1 MSSGL
6 LAHPVL
12 FQVQVVVSLKVE
24 GVGGRYV
31 ETGHQA
37 LQSSRQG
44 ATAGLGEGLEGLH
57 SLNCWWCPL
66 GRERTS
72 SGIIDCLK

>member
-1 MSSGL
+1 M
-6 LAHPVL
+6 
-12 FQVQVVVSLKVE
+12 VSLKVE

-44 ATAGLGEGLEGLH
+44 ATAGLGERAGGFAF
-57 SLNCWWCPL
+57 P
-66 GRERTS
+66 
-72 SGIIDCLK
+72 